1 MKIDFK
7 MRSTNFECVTFWRD
21 SVAFQTD
28 FFVIRCASV
37 FCVLPALTW
46 VARILIESGKKTR
59 MHLDNAKNLRFRC
72 CNAANVKSIVLPIS
86 RLSLCVSCGCL
97 YLVRFISNA
106 HVNFG

>member
-46 VARILIESGKKTR
+46 VARILIESGKKKLVCIWTMRKICALDVATR
-59 MHLDNAKNLRFRC
+59 QM
-72 CNAANVKSIVLPIS
+72 
-86 RLSLCVSCGCL
+86 
-97 YLVRFISNA
+97 
-106 HVNFG
+106 